1 MQDEKQTNGVVHQRF
16 RVNAVITKYNKLVR
30 TKEKSDKP
38 KINTRKVNT
47 ITSRLNVFEWKLILG
62 PCFVFDS
69 RTALRTSQPTFN
81 EMHST
86 WKVIS
91 NGLAQ

>member
-1 MQDEKQTNGVVHQRF
+1 MQDKKPNGVVHQRF
-16 RVNAVITKYNKLVR
+16 RLNGMTTEYNKLVR
-30 TKEKSDKP
+30 TKEKNDKP
-38 KINTRKVNT
+38 KIITRKVNT
-47 ITSRLNVFEWKLILG
+47 ITSRLNVFERKLILG

-91 NGLAQ
+91 NGPTK